1 MAEVAA
7 AEDVA
12 DQAVGADG
20 PPDQRAVVP
29 RVADAHRVAA
39 GHRVAVAEEANS
51 EGPMDAIA
59 VKSAM
64 KAMQT
69 STPREHPRFTFRKE
83 PVFEAFWK
91 WATRDSVS

>member
-1 MAEVAA
+1 MVA
-7 AEDVA
+7 AEDVVV
-12 DQAVGADG
+12 QPVGADAV
-20 PPDQRAVVP
+20 PDPRAVVP

-39 GHRVAVAEEANS
+39 GHRVAVAEEASS

-69 STPREHPRFTFRKE
+69 STPREHLQFIFRKE